1 MYLMLVQHRNRS
13 ELNLRKNNRLRNNIK
28 PELLRNK
35 KNKKE
40 KIPRPRLS
48 EKCCKHYDKETLS
61 HCIHQI
67 NMTDYRQIKNQELE
81 NKINETKILLEDP
94 SLSDLAKQEISAL
107 EEQKKALE
115 ESLAESKSTSQ
126 DDLDSRNVILEIKGA
141 AGGDEAKIWADE
153 LLRMYARFTNIRG
166 YKIEQIDEG
175 VIKISGK
182 NAFGNFKY
190 EAGVHRVQRIP
201 EIEDIDLHIN
211 PDDVDFEAFRAGG
224 HGGQNVNKVSTA
236 VRLKH
241 KPTGIVV
248 TSQTERFQ
256 AQNREI
262 AFEILRSKLW
272 EAEVEKQHKEIS
284 SIKSTQVG
292 RGQRAEKIRT
302 YNFPQDRLTDHRI
315 NKSWHNL
322 ESILD
327 GNIDEVINDTK
338 NLIS

>member
-1 MYLMLVQHRNRS
+1 
-13 ELNLRKNNRLRNNIK
+13 
-28 PELLRNK
+28 
-35 KNKKE
+35 
-40 KIPRPRLS
+40 
-48 EKCCKHYDKETLS
+48 
-61 HCIHQI
+61 
-67 NMTDYRQIKNQELE
+67 MTDYRQIKIQELE

-166 YKIEQIDEG
+166 YKIEQIDED
-175 VIKISGK
+175 VVKISGK

-201 EIEDIDLHIN
+201 ETEKRGRIHTSTATVSVLPELEDIDLHIN